1 MSPCE
6 TFFAFGFV
14 STLAVVL
21 LASWFR
27 FLPTLIALYQVITYN
42 WPQPHQEKYDLD
54 QLKFYF

>member
-1 MSPCE
+1 MLACE

-14 STLAVVL
+14 SILAVGL
-21 LASWFR
+21 LATWFR

-42 WPQPHQEKYDLD
+42 WHQPHQEKYALD